1 MKNIENNIIVARNS
15 NPLQGTLDI
24 PGDKSISHRAL
35 MLGAITIG
43 ETIITGL
50 LEGDDVQHT
59 ASALRCFGVK
69 VRREGIGKWRING
82 VGIGG
87 LISPNRLIDVG
98 NSGTSA
104 RLLCGLISGHG
115 FSSMLTGDNS
125 LCSRPMVR
133 VIEPLMQMGATFH
146 ASEGDRLPMTIT
158 GNDNLMPI
166 SYKLP
171 IASAQVKSA
180 ILLAGLHAPGA
191 TSVIESRPTR
201 DHTERMLRYFGAD
214 ITVEE
219 IDAGNKITVIGQ
231 PELTPALVTV
241 PADPSSA
248 AFPVVAALIVKG
260 SKIKLSGVC
269 KNPTR
274 IGIYTTLLEMGAS
287 LEWKNERQMG
297 GETVADLYVKSSELI
312 GVTVPADRA
321 PSMIDEYPVLAMA
334 AACASGSSI
343 FCGVGELRFKES
355 DRIAAIVSGL
365 TECGISV
372 EVDGD
377 SLIIHGSSTEPAGG
391 ATINALMDHRI
402 AMSFLVLGLKSKEAI
417 TIDEGSSINTSFP
430 NFIEIMRGIGADIS

>member
-1 MKNIENNIIVARNS
+1 MKNMKNNIIIARNS
-15 NPLQGTLDI
+15 SSLQGTLNI

-43 ETIITGL
+43 ETVVTGL

-69 VRREGIGKWRING
+69 MRRESYGKWHING

-87 LISPNRLIDVG
+87 LMSPNKLIDVG

-115 FSSMLTGDNS
+115 FSSMLTGDYS

-133 VIEPLMQMGATFH
+133 VIEPLTEMGATFYP
-146 ASEGDRLPMTIT
+146 SDGDRLPMTII
-158 GNDNLMPI
+158 GSDNLMPI
-166 SYKLP
+166 SYTLP
-171 IASAQVKSA
+171 VASAQVKSA

-191 TSVIESRPTR
+191 TCVIEPRPTR
-201 DHTERMLRYFGAD
+201 DHTERMLKYFGAD
-214 ITVEE
+214 IVVEE
-219 IDAGNKITVIGQ
+219 MDLGNKVTVIGQ
-231 PELTPALVTV
+231 PELLPTLVTV

-248 AFPVVAALIVKG
+248 AFPVVAALLVKG
-260 SKIKLSGVC
+260 SQIKLPGVC

-274 IGIYTTLLEMGAS
+274 IGVYTTLLEMGAS

-297 GETVADLYVKSSELI
+297 GETVADLYVKYSELSGI
-312 GVTVPADRA
+312 TVPADRA

-334 AACASGSSI
+334 AACASGSSV
-343 FCGVGELRFKES
+343 FYGVGELRHKES

-377 SLIIHGSSTEPAGG
+377 CLIIHGSTTEPIGG
-391 ATINALMDHRI
+391 VTINALMDHRI

-417 TIDEGSSINTSFP
+417 KINDGSSIYTSFP